1 MTSRA
6 DIIVFLGPTLSRE
19 QAMECLEATYL
30 PPAEQG
36 SLIRAVRT
44 LKPRAV
50 VLIDGSFSRVPAIR
64 HKEIL
69 WTLAQD
75 IPVFG
80 AASIGAVRA
89 AELDSV
95 GMQGHGL
102 IYRWYRR
109 TPFADDDEVAVAMM
123 PAELGAAPLSDA
135 LVNIRL
141 TLAAARR
148 AGILSEALQRAIETI
163 ARRTYFIDRLY
174 APILASA
181 RIALPAEAHA
191 GLDRFERWWPDHAVD
206 QKQADA
212 IGLLR
217 RLASAP
223 NLLRPPAE
231 RPAFRLT
238 EAWAHDLDDAGL
250 LAADIADAT

>member
-1 MTSRA
+1 
-6 DIIVFLGPTLSRE
+6 
-19 QAMECLEATYL
+19 MECLEATYL

-36 SLIRAVRT
+36 SLVRAVRE
-44 LKPRAV
+44 LRPRAV

-89 AELDSV
+89 AELEPF
-95 GMQGHGL
+95 GMLGHGL

-148 AGILSEALQRAIETI
+148 AGVLSEALRRAVETI
-163 ARRTYFIDRLY
+163 ARRTYFLDRLY

-181 RIALPAEAHA
+181 RSVLPAEAHA
-191 GLDRFERWWPDHAVD
+191 ELDRFEHWWPDHAVD
-206 QKQADA
+206 HKRADA
-212 IGLLR
+212 LGLLR
-217 RLASAP
+217 LLATTP
-223 NLLRPPAE
+223 DLLRPPAV
-231 RPAFRLT
+231 RPGFRLT
-238 EAWAHDLDDAGL
+238 EAWAHDLDAAGL
-250 LAADIADAT
+250 LAPDIADVT

>member
-1 MTSRA
+1 MTSRE
-6 DIIVFLGPTLSRE
+6 DIVVFLGPTLPRE
-19 QAMECLEATYL
+19 RAMECLEATYL

-36 SLIRAVRT
+36 SLVRT
-44 LKPRAV
+44 VRALKPRLV
-50 VLIDGSFSRVPAIR
+50 VLIDGSFSRVPAVR

-69 WTLAQD
+69 WTLAQN
-75 IPVFG
+75 IPVIG

-89 AELDSV
+89 AELGPV

-135 LVNIRL
+135 LINIRL
-141 TLAAARR
+141 TLGAARR
-148 AGILSEALQRAIETI
+148 AGILSEALRRAIETV

-174 APILASA
+174 APIIASA
-181 RIALPAEAHA
+181 RSVLPAETHA
-191 GLDRFERWWPDHAVD
+191 ELGRFERWWPDNAID
-206 QKQADA
+206 QKRADA

-217 RLASAP
+217 RLAATP
-223 NLLRPPAE
+223 GLPGPPAV

-238 EAWAHDLDDAGL
+238 EAWAHDLDAAGL
-250 LAADIADAT
+250 LTSDIADVP